1 MSFMSKLAG
10 SIFSSDWYI
19 LMFAVFTVAAL
30 VVVLL
35 ANRRVSGEFENWKRE
50 IYYSVLIYR
59 VLTIGYTLF
68 VTFISIFPI
77 LGMLGTVTALLGLDL
92 SGESAAASA
101 RTGFFNAL
109 TSTAWGIIFA
119 VIFKIVNAVISQS
132 VENNIQQ
139 VTDLI
144 NQNRENIRKKKGKLS
159 DLIKR

>member
-1 MSFMSKLAG
+1 MSFMSKLG
-10 SIFSSDWYI
+10 SSIFSSDWYI
-19 LMFAVFTVAAL
+19 LLFAVFAVAAL

-35 ANRRVSGEFENWKRE
+35 ANRRVSGEFERWKKE

-68 VTFISIFPI
+68 VTLISIFPI

-92 SGESAAASA
+92 SGEAASVSA

-119 VIFKIVNAVISQS
+119 VIFKIINAVISPA
-132 VENNIQQ
+132 VENNIQL

-144 NQNRENIRKKKGKLS
+144 NQNRDRIRRKKGKLS
-159 DLIKR
+159 DLIRR